1 MSAAVPIESPELAP
15 RLVRGALFVDYVRMV
30 RRQRQLEHP
39 RLTAEDRELLVQRI
53 EPMEWYPMAAFERM
67 GLVILESL
75 SVALRGA
82 DALDP
87 PTVSLLTVSPEPI
100 RFFGRHQIAQMVGQ
114 FPELVVAR
122 SPRETLMRFRVLL
135 SSFFAFPA
143 IEVLSINDTSAELT
157 MDYGMSPAAERAAC
171 WQTLGFCEA
180 LLAMAGARHH
190 HCELVPRPWDVVGKV
205 TRLRLAW
212 VDARRPRPSE
222 TGPADVPPAKLAQ
235 LQLVGRSPSLA
246 AVEPE
251 IIVEVEPMAP
261 SDSAPIE
268 LTDDD
273 RKDRL

>member
-1 MSAAVPIESPELAP
+1 MRAAVPNESAEVAP

-30 RRQRQLEHP
+30 RRQRLLEHP
-39 RLTAEDRELLVQRI
+39 RLSPEDRELLVQRI
-53 EPMEWYPMAAFERM
+53 EPMEWYPMAAFERL

-75 SVALRGA
+75 SVVLRSA

-87 PTVSLLTVSPEPI
+87 PTLSLLTVSPEPI
-100 RFFGRHQIAQMVGQ
+100 RFFGRHQIAQIVGQ
-114 FPELVVAR
+114 FPELVVPR

-157 MDYGMSPAAERAAC
+157 VDYGMSPAAERAAC

-190 HCELVPRPWDVVGKV
+190 HCELVARPWEVSGKV

-222 TGPADVPPAKLAQ
+222 TGPADAAPGQLVQ
-235 LQLVGRSPSLA
+235 LQVA
-246 AVEPE
+246 ARGAVLSAAE
-251 IIVEVEPMAP
+251 IVVEVEPAEP
-261 SDSAPIE
+261 GDSAPIE
-268 LTDDD
+268 LTE
-273 RKDRL
+273 RKDQP